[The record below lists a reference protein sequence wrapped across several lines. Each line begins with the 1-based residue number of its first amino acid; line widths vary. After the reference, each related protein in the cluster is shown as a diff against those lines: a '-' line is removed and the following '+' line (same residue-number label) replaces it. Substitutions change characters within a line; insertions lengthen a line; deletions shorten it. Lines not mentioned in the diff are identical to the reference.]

1 MFDEAADEAD
11 PLAPALSR
19 YTGYLL
25 TRAFVRA
32 RAVGKSVMPPG
43 RHPQEMSILATLRET
58 GPISQRKLGD
68 MLGVNRTIMVKI
80 VDRLE
85 TDGLVRRERDPADR
99 RSYALAPTQDG
110 LAALARM
117 HKAAGTGEA
126 EITERLTGD
135 EARRLTELLLGLLPD
150 TVTPPTD
157 LRERL
162 GYLLAANHVRLLNQA
177 REALAPL
184 GLEPRQFGAMSV
196 LAGVEPCSQQRLAA
210 EMRVTGPA
218 IVGLVD
224 YLYETGRIER
234 ARNPD
239 DRRAHVLRLTAK
251 GRTDLSAARRI
262 IEDIQAGL
270 ADRIGADGLAELNT
284 LLAKI
289 GLGAR
294 N

>member
-1 MFDEAADEAD
+1 MFDEAEEAD
-11 PLAPALSR
+11 APAPALSG

-25 TRAFVRA
+25 TRAYVRA
-32 RAVGKSVMPPG
+32 RAIGKSFMPPG
-43 RHPQEMSILATLRET
+43 RQPHEMSVLATMRET
-58 GPISQRKLGD
+58 APISQRRLGD
-68 MLGVNRTIMVKI
+68 MLGINRTIMVKV
-80 VDRLE
+80 VDQLE

-99 RSYALAPTQDG
+99 RSYALAPTQEG

-126 EITERLTGD
+126 EITENLTGD
-135 EARRLTELLLGLLPD
+135 EARRLTELLLRLLPD
-150 TVTPPTD
+150 TVDPPAD
-157 LRERL
+157 MRERL
-162 GYLLAANHVRLLNQA
+162 GYLLAVNHVRLLNQA

-184 GLEPRQFGAMSV
+184 DLEPRQFGAMSV

-251 GRTDLSAARRI
+251 GRTDLTAARRI
-262 IEDIQAGL
+262 IGEIQAGL
-270 ADRIGADGLAELNT
+270 ADRVGADGLVELNT
-284 LLAKI
+284 LLTKI
-289 GLGAR
+289 S
-294 N
+294 